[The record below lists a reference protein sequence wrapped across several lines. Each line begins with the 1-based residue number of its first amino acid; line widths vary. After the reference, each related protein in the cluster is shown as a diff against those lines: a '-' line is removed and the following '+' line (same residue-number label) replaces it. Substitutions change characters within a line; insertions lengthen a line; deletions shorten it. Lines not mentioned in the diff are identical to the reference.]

1 MKGDPSPSRGE
12 ARTSRGEAR
21 TSKGE
26 ARTSKGEARTSKGEA
41 RTSKGDSSPRV
52 SRLLWLVILLLA
64 LGLRLPLAFAGFP
77 YINYVDEGHV
87 LHPTVRL
94 LESGS
99 WDPKGYLYPS
109 LPLYAIAG
117 AVWIYSPVYSAIHD
131 RPLRD
136 DLSESPPKLY
146 DLVAPAELILIGRL
160 VALAFGLGV
169 VVMTGLL
176 ARRLA
181 GETAGLFAALAAAV
195 APALVIRGGAVT
207 VDPFTTFFTV
217 AALYFAEGSARG
229 VRLWRDSVLA
239 GLMIGC
245 ALTSKYT
252 GLLVCLPVA
261 VTLLRVPG
269 DWRPKA
275 RAIELAA
282 LASLVAAAVT
292 MPALVLKTQKVLESL
307 ARHATGYEAVTL
319 GSYWEQ
325 AVKRAEWDHPFAHPE
340 LGWPFL
346 ICTAMGWIVA
356 VRDPRTR
363 WSAASWTLYA
373 GVALALFT
381 SFNARPFRNLL
392 PLVPLACV
400 LVGLLLA
407 RLPVRALTA
416 ALLLSLFLPA
426 EIAYARERAGL
437 VDSRVEAVRWLAR
450 HRGPDEP
457 VLFAAE
463 LAVLPGEGARLPG
476 QSLVMP
482 QGQAIPRLTR
492 RRDIRF
498 VVTGIFRGNGPD
510 LRAALDGGRTRARY
524 VQVAAFGEKPGTGIW
539 RGNRQR
545 VFIYRRMARNPAIPS
560 EASPRI
566 RPNRNP
572 GGANVRS
579 TRPTP
584 SGATTPR

>member
-1 MKGDPSPSRGE
+1 LKGE
-12 ARTSRGEAR
+12 ARTSRGWGR
-21 TSKGE
+21 TSWGWGRTLWGEGRTRQGE
-26 ARTSKGEARTSKGEA
+26 ARTQE
-41 RTSKGDSSPRV
+41 GDPSPRIV
-52 SRLLWLVILLLA
+52 RFLWLAILILT

-87 LHPTVRL
+87 LHPTVAL

-99 WDPKGYLYPS
+99 WDPKGYVYPS
-109 LPLYAIAG
+109 LPLYTIAG

-131 RPLRD
+131 RPLWD
-136 DLSESPPKLY
+136 DLSESPPRIY
-146 DLVAPAELILIGRL
+146 DLVAPAELILIARL
-160 VALAFGLGV
+160 VTLAFGLGV

-195 APALVIRGGAVT
+195 VPALVIRGGAVT

-217 AALYFAEGSARG
+217 AALYFAEGAARG
-229 VRLWRDSVLA
+229 ARPWRDSVLA
-239 GLMIGC
+239 GMMTGC

-261 VTLLRVPG
+261 VTLLRVHG
-269 DWRPKA
+269 SWRHKA

-282 LASLVAAAVT
+282 LASLATAAVT
-292 MPALVLKTQKVLESL
+292 MPALVFKTQKVLESL
-307 ARHATGYEAVTL
+307 ARHATGYQTAIL

-325 AVKRAEWDHPFAHPE
+325 AVRRAEWDHPFEHPE

-346 ICTAMGWIVA
+346 SVTALGWVVA

-363 WSAASWTLYA
+363 GPLVAWTVYT
-373 GVALALFT
+373 GVMLALFT
-381 SFNARPFRNLL
+381 SFSARPFRNLL

-407 RLPVRALTA
+407 RLPVRVLTA
-416 ALLLSLFLPA
+416 AFLLALFLPA
-426 EIAYARERAGL
+426 EIGYARERAGL

-450 HRGPDEP
+450 HRRPDEP
-457 VLFAAE
+457 VLIAAE
-463 LAVLPGEGARLPG
+463 LPVLPGEAAKLPG
-476 QSLVMP
+476 KALVVS
-482 QGQAIPRLTR
+482 QNQAIQRLAR
-492 RRDIRF
+492 RRDVRF
-498 VVTGIFRGNGPD
+498 VVTGIFRWKDPD
-510 LRAALDGGRTRARY
+510 LRAALDKGRTRARY

-539 RGNRQR
+539 RSNRQI
-545 VFIYRRMARNPAIPS
+545 VLIYRRTARNPETAS

-566 RPNRNP
+566 RPNRKP
-572 GGANVRS
+572 GGANARS

-584 SGATTPR
+584 SGTTTPR

>member
-1 MKGDPSPSRGE
+1 MARG
-12 ARTSRGEAR
+12 T
-21 TSKGE
+21 
-26 ARTSKGEARTSKGEA
+26 
-41 RTSKGDSSPRV
+41 
-52 SRLLWLVILLLA
+52 RLLLWGSILLLS

-77 YINYVDEGHV
+77 YLNYVDEGHV
-87 LHPTVRL
+87 LHPTVAL

-99 WDPKGYLYPS
+99 WDPEGYVYPS

-117 AVWIYSPVYSAIHD
+117 AVWAYSPVYSAVHGH
-131 RPLRD
+131 PLRE

-146 DLVAPAELILIGRL
+146 DLVAPAELVLIGRL

-217 AALYFAEGSARG
+217 AALYFAEGAARG
-229 VRLWRDSVLA
+229 DRPWRDSVLA
-239 GLMIGC
+239 GLMTGC

-261 VTLLRVPG
+261 VALLRVPG
-269 DWRPKA
+269 SWRPKA
-275 RAIELAA
+275 RAVELAA
-282 LASLVAAAVT
+282 LASLAAAAVT

-307 ARHATGYEAVTL
+307 ARHATGYQAVTM

-325 AVKRAEWDHPFAHPE
+325 AVKRAEWDHPFEHPE

-346 ICTAMGWIVA
+346 ICAVLGWIVA

-363 WSAASWTLYA
+363 GPLAAWTVYA
-373 GVALALFT
+373 GVMLALFT
-381 SFNARPFRNLL
+381 SFSARPFRNLL

-400 LVGLLLA
+400 LIGLLLA
-407 RLPVRALTA
+407 RLPMRPLA
-416 ALLLSLFLPA
+416 AVVLLALFLPA

-437 VDSRVEAVRWLAR
+437 VDSRVETVEWLAR
-450 HRGPDEP
+450 HRRPDEP

-463 LAVLPGEGARLPG
+463 LAVLPGGLPG
-476 QSLVMP
+476 KTLVMP
-482 QGQAIPRLTR
+482 QNQAIPRLAR
-492 RRDIRF
+492 RRDVRF
-498 VVTGIFRGNGPD
+498 VVTGIFREND
-510 LRAALDGGRTRARY
+510 LRAALDAGRTRARY
-524 VQVAAFGEKPGTGIW
+524 VQVASFGEKPGTGIW

-545 VFIYRRMARNPAIPS
+545 VFIYRRTARNPAIPS

-566 RPNRNP
+566 KPNRNP

-584 SGATTPR
+584 SGTITPR

>member
-1 MKGDPSPSRGE
+1 MARG
-12 ARTSRGEAR
+12 TWL
-21 TSKGE
+21 
-26 ARTSKGEARTSKGEA
+26 
-41 RTSKGDSSPRV
+41 
-52 SRLLWLVILLLA
+52 LLWGFILLLA
-64 LGLRLPLAFAGFP
+64 LGLRLPLACAGFP

-87 LHPTVRL
+87 LHPTVAL

-109 LPLYAIAG
+109 LPLYTIAG
-117 AVWIYSPVYSAIHD
+117 AVWAYSPVYSAVHGH
-131 RPLRD
+131 PLRD

-207 VDPFTTFFTV
+207 VDPFAAFFTV
-217 AALYFAEGSARG
+217 AALYFAEGAARG
-229 VRLWRDSVLA
+229 ARPWRDSVLA
-239 GLMIGC
+239 GLMTGC

-269 DWRPKA
+269 SWRHKA

-282 LASLVAAAVT
+282 LASLAAAAVT
-292 MPALVLKTQKVLESL
+292 MPALVFKTQKVLESL
-307 ARHATGYEAVTL
+307 ARHATGYQAVTM

-325 AVKRAEWDHPFAHPE
+325 AVKRAEWDHPFEHPE
-340 LGWPFL
+340 LGLPFL
-346 ICTAMGWIVA
+346 LLTTLGWIVA
-356 VRDPRTR
+356 ARDPRTR
-363 WSAASWTLYA
+363 GSLAAWTVYA
-373 GVALALFT
+373 GVTLILFT
-381 SFNARPFRNLL
+381 SFSARPFRNLL
-392 PLVPLACV
+392 PLVPLACA
-400 LVGLLLA
+400 LIGLLLA
-407 RLPVRALTA
+407 KLPVRPLTA
-416 ALLLSLFLPA
+416 AVLLALFLPA
-426 EIAYARERAGL
+426 EIGYARERAQF
-437 VDSRVEAVRWLAR
+437 VDSRVETLQWLAR
-450 HRGPDEP
+450 HRRPDEP
-457 VLFAAE
+457 VLLAAE
-463 LAVLPGEGARLPG
+463 LAVLPGEVARLPG
-476 QSLVMP
+476 KTLVMA
-482 QGQAIPRLTR
+482 QSQAIPRLTR
-492 RRDIRF
+492 RRDVRF
-498 VVTGIFRGNGPD
+498 VVTGIFREND
-510 LRAALDGGRTRARY
+510 LKAVLDEGRTRARY
-524 VQVAAFGEKPGTGIW
+524 VPVAAFGEKPGTGIW

-545 VFIYRRMARNPAIPS
+545 VLVYRRTARNPAIPS

-584 SGATTPR
+584 SGTTTPR